1 LLRVKTIIAGGVGL
15 SALVLSGAVGLQ
27 LGQFLGGFAAPET
40 SSSPVQTVDNN
51 KTSPKIA
58 FANLG
63 FVRSEKASIVPQ
75 TSAKSDILFAASKQD
90 RITVAS
96 LPEKLDQAASD
107 EEMFAINPVAFSP
120 KTSKVKR
127 TWTRSSGP
135 VAQEMR
141 ERSLVTDTVLVFRKD
156 APVRIEQSVLMAA
169 LKQVREHSEKR
180 RKIVFNRNEK
190 LCLAKAIYFES
201 RSEPRDGQIAVAN
214 VVMNRKV
221 NRYYPNT
228 VCRVVNQ
235 GALKAAKRRKGCQ
248 FSFACDGISDV
259 PRDRKSWRGSM
270 KIASLVMKGKLRD
283 ERLRGVTHYHADY
296 VYPKW
301 AKEFRRVAK
310 IGKHIFYVAP
320 KLASYQ
326 AW

>member
-1 LLRVKTIIAGGVGL
+1 LRVKTIIAGGAGL
-15 SALVLSGAVGLQ
+15 SALALSGVIGLQ
-27 LGQFLGGFAAPET
+27 LGQVLGGFVAPET
-40 SSSPVQTVDNN
+40 SSSPVQTVDSNN
-51 KTSPKIA
+51 TQLKIA
-58 FANLG
+58 VASLG
-63 FVRSEKASIVPQ
+63 YIQSESPSDTPQ
-75 TSAKSDILFAASKQD
+75 TSAKSDTLTATTKQD
-90 RITVAS
+90 RISVAS
-96 LPEKLDQAASD
+96 LAGKTSKVI
-107 EEMFAINPVAFSP
+107 INPVAYYPEASP
-120 KTSKVKR
+120 EAFKVRR
-127 TWTRSSGP
+127 TWTRAPGP
-135 VAQEMR
+135 ASQEMR
-141 ERSLVTDTVLVFRKD
+141 ERSLVTDSVLVFRKEVP
-156 APVRIEQSVLMAA
+156 ARIEQSVVMAA
-169 LKQVREHSEKR
+169 LKQVREHKEER

-190 LCLAKAIYFES
+190 LCLAKAIYFEA

-228 VCRVVNQ
+228 ICRVVNQ

-259 PRDRKSWRGSM
+259 PRDKKSWRGSL
-270 KIASLVMKGKLRD
+270 KIASLVMKGKLRN

-326 AW
+326 NW